1 MQTLDTSTM
10 PDSEKRFAF
19 GKNWRNFI
27 RLVDDERVKAAE
39 DSLRGMLAMQDL
51 SSRTFLDI
59 GCGSGLF
66 SLAAR
71 RLGATVMSFD
81 YDRNSVTST
90 QELSLRY
97 AASGPDWIIQ
107 QGSILDREYVA
118 RLGQFDIVYSW
129 GVLHH
134 TGDLWTAL
142 SNAALLVRPGG
153 ALFISLYNDQGWI
166 SQYWTSIKWLY
177 NSNAF
182 TRVLITAVHLPYLI
196 GVRLLVRFAKGH
208 FKLPRGMSLWHDMKD
223 WLGGYPFEVC
233 KPNAVT
239 SFLAELDFKP
249 VKVKTNGRRSGC
261 NEFVFQKLP

>member
-166 SQYWTSIKWLY
+166 SQYWTS
-177 NSNAF
+177 
-182 TRVLITAVHLPYLI
+182 
-196 GVRLLVRFAKGH
+196 
-208 FKLPRGMSLWHDMKD
+208 
-223 WLGGYPFEVC
+223 
-233 KPNAVT
+233 
-239 SFLAELDFKP
+239 
-249 VKVKTNGRRSGC
+249 
-261 NEFVFQKLP
+261 